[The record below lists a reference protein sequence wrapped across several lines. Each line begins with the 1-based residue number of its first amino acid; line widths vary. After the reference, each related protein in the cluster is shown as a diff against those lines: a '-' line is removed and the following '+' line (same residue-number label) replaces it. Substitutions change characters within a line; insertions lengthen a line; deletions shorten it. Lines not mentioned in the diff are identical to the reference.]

1 MDFIIRPMFWAD
13 FFILEV
19 NMLEKLKLVVLD
31 AESAVENANSMTAL
45 AEVKVKFLGK
55 NGELTAILKGLKDV
69 PPAEKPAF
77 GKLVNE
83 GRQKIEKIISEKEVA
98 LKDAEKTF
106 KLKSEKIDVTEPAK
120 KIKVGSLHPLT
131 HIKNTICNIF
141 IGMGFEVC
149 EGPEIETDYYNFQAL
164 NIPKDHPARDMQD
177 TFYFSE
183 NLLLR
188 THTSPCQVHTMEAKK
203 PPIRMICPGKVY
215 RSDYDATHSPMFQ
228 QIEGLVVDKG
238 ITLCDLKGIF
248 DEFVKAFFSP
258 ESKTRLRPSYFPF
271 TEPSVEMDVTCSVC
285 GGKGCRICKG
295 TGWIEVLGAGI
306 VNPKVLKGCNIDNE
320 KYSGLAFGLGIDRL
334 AMIKYGIPDMR
345 LLFENDMRFLAQFKD

>member
-1 MDFIIRPMFWAD
+1 
-13 FFILEV
+13 
-19 NMLEKLKLVVLD
+19 MLEKLKLVVLD